1 MMTIVDTESLIAA
14 WRLIL
19 DGSEKP
25 WVLFEHGTCVLLE
38 EPDGD
43 PAEQATGIL
52 REFGPV
58 QVATSAGDFRVL
70 ELKNSEG
77 WLVTSH
83 HRDVVTFV
91 ATDEPDD
98 PSHLAVGIHGRSKRD
113 QDGTELHV
121 VHVEDVP

>member
-1 MMTIVDTESLIAA
+1 MTTVDSESLIAV
-14 WRLIL
+14 WRRIL
-19 DGSEKP
+19 VGSEKP

-43 PAEQATGIL
+43 HAEQATGIL

-70 ELKNSEG
+70 ELKNGEG

-113 QDGTELHV
+113 QDGTELRV
-121 VHVEDVP
+121 VHVEDIP